1 MTLPPDHQHPPIDY
15 DRQREVAAR
24 LRAEMMNDVVSK
36 GLSAIAPSRRTLR
49 TVGLSILLAA
59 GAFWAVMLKDPPAT
73 GAADPSASP
82 KAFSPLDLDVASDLS
97 ISDSVEN

>member
-36 GLSAIAPSRRTLR
+36 GLSAIAPSRRTL
-49 TVGLSILLAA
+49 LAFA
-59 GAFWAVMLKDPPAT
+59 LAGVVATGAFWTVMLQEPPKTVAE
-73 GAADPSASP
+73 AIPSTPAQAS
-82 KAFSPLDLDVASDLS
+82 SR
-97 ISDSVEN
+97 